1 MVAAFA
7 NFILKWGSLTWSV
20 GHRPT
25 SLLSELFPLQTVFKH
40 STEFYNPIK
49 LVKIFFVRFIYLLH
63 VFICENM
70 HVWSSED
77 RFSPSMGRAARGGGS
92 LRVAGAQPRAQV
104 EFRGRLVAEVQ
115 EVRQEPS
122 ATLMALSGPV
132 LKL

>member
-1 MVAAFA
+1 MG
-7 NFILKWGSLTWSV
+7 LDTCSLSDPWV
-20 GHRPT
+20 P
-25 SLLSELFPLQTVFKH
+25 
-40 STEFYNPIK
+40 
-49 LVKIFFVRFIYLLH
+49 
-63 VFICENM
+63 
-70 HVWSSED
+70 SSEI
-77 RFSPSMGRAARGGGS
+77 RIEVMGRAARGGGS